1 LADVNHYEETFMPA
15 TVIQFVFKPN
25 PGCDMTALMGS
36 VKESAGMWK
45 KQGADVSLWG
55 VQVGE
60 IGNLTFVAR
69 FDSAA
74 KLGAALEALN
84 NDPAFAAWRA
94 KSVQAG
100 LASWVR
106 SNQAY
111 EIPI

>member
-1 LADVNHYEETFMPA
+1 MPA
-15 TVIQFVFKPN
+15 AVVQFVFKPS
-25 PGCDMTALMGS
+25 PGCDMAALMGS
-36 VKESAGMWK
+36 VKESAAMWK
-45 KQGADVSLWG
+45 KQGADVSLWA
-55 VQVGE
+55 VQIGE
-60 IGNLTFVAR
+60 IGNLSFVAR
-69 FDSAA
+69 FESSA

-94 KSVQAG
+94 QSVKGG